1 VANDNTAR
9 GNARSDIDR
18 LSKRL
23 ALLSG
28 ELMMVS
34 ANISTFGSEGGR
46 MRAMENVREASLS
59 VGRAARKLTAADQ
72 EIRAIGVR

>member
-9 GNARSDIDR
+9 ANTRSDIDR

-34 ANISTFGSEGGR
+34 SNISTFGSDERR
-46 MRAMENVREASLS
+46 MRAMESVRSASVRINDASSNL
-59 VGRAARKLTAADQ
+59 AAASQ
-72 EIRAIGVR
+72 EIRAMGVR